1 MTTSTI
7 TSDASSVTLSSGGD
21 NYNNP
26 VTVAST
32 VHLGGDNFGLYVQY
46 QWTVHNLG
54 TVDGVLFHG
63 YYDGSLINDGRINS
77 SNYGGSSDGILERGS
92 GSVAVD
98 NSGAISGL
106 YNGIYLNS
114 NGSVANETGG
124 TISGATWASTSSVPS
139 PTSRM
144 TARSLRPTGRAS
156 TSGRPRARAR
166 SPTPASSAAA
176 ISALPKPATPPR
188 WTIAGRSSEPA
199 AKACC

>member
-124 TISGATWASTSSVPS
+124 TISGSYLGVYIFGSFADVTNDGSITATDGKGVY
-139 PTSRM
+139 
-144 TARSLRPTGRAS
+144 LRAS
-156 TSGRPRARAR
+156 AGAGTVTNTGF
-166 SPTPASSAAA
+166 
-176 ISALPKPATPPR
+176 IGGGDIG
-188 WTIAGRSSEPA
+188 IAEAG
-199 AKACC
+199 